1 MKKNAIVLA
10 AATLAVVLGSVGSA
24 SALSIKWG
32 PGFNKK
38 HGHASTYSCGDDLGH
53 LRRVFPQEIQS
64 VYDEDRVSVLPIC
77 EGEDVGSLRSTGNA
91 GALRKHIAQNEAMVV
106 ALGDRDFEP
115 EDVVGVRMT
124 GKDKVILYVYS
135 N

>member
-1 MKKNAIVLA
+1 MKKNAFVLA

-38 HGHASTYSCGDDLGH
+38 AGHATTYNCGDDLGR

-77 EGEDVGSLRSTGNA
+77 EGEDVGLLRSEGNA

-106 ALGDRDFEP
+106 ALGDRDFGP